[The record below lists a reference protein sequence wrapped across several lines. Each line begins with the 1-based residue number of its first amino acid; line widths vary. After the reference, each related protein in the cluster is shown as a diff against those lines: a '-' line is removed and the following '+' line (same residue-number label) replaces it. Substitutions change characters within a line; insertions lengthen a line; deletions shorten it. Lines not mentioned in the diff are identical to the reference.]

1 MYNPYTRA
9 GRKWNGA
16 EGNKILQIYNE
27 ANLSIDKICLEHERF
42 LGGIITRLKKLKG
55 CQLLEEEIRGYNE
68 FIISEDYN
76 EMKKWQQSYYDE
88 KYKKKDSEQK
98 AKAHEHLCKTKED
111 NVEQN
116 KVDRKDKISDKISDK
131 KKNKKNKND
140 DDILIAIRQNDYN
153 SLKENI
159 NELRSELSEIKN
171 MIKNLAI
178 YDFE

>member
-1 MYNPYTRA
+1 MNNPYTRA
-9 GRKWNGA
+9 GGKWS
-16 EGNKILQIYNE
+16 EDEDNKLLQLYNQE
-27 ANLSIDKICLEHERF
+27 NLSIDKICLEHERF

-55 CQLLEEEIRGYNE
+55 CQLLQEEIRGYNE

-88 KYKKKDSEQK
+88 KYKKKDSEAMAK
-98 AKAHEHLCKTKED
+98 AKEHLCKAKED
-111 NVEQN
+111 NVEKL
-116 KVDRKDKISDKISDK
+116 KVDMVDKISDREKN

-140 DDILIAIRQNDYN
+140 DDILITIRQGDYN
-153 SLKENI
+153 SLKDNI
-159 NELRSELSEIKN
+159 NELRCELSEIKN

>member
-9 GRKWNGA
+9 GRKWT
-16 EGNKILQIYNE
+16 EDEDNKLLQLYNE
-27 ANLSIDKICLEHERF
+27 KNLSIDKICLEHERF

-55 CQLLEEEIRGYNE
+55 CQLQEEEIRGYNE

-88 KYKKKDSEQK
+88 KYKKKDSEAK
-98 AKAHEHLCKTKED
+98 AKAQEHLCKNNED
-111 NVEQN
+111 NVEN
-116 KVDRKDKISDKISDK
+116 LKVDMVDKISDR
-131 KKNKKNKND
+131 KKNKND
-140 DDILIAIRQNDYN
+140 DDILITIRQGDYN
-153 SLKENI
+153 SLKDNI
-159 NELRSELSEIKN
+159 NELRCELSEIKN